1 MWMGKDPLRHLAPD
15 DSRNA
20 VISGARLSA
29 ECVAIVSVT
38 ARSVQR
44 ISALRAT
51 QQKD

>member
-1 MWMGKDPLRHLAPD
+1 MANSKIAVSAPP
-15 DSRNA
+15 RNA

-44 ISALRAT
+44 ISGLRAT